1 MGEALHTA
9 TTLTTPLQSC
19 RRRRCCLFG
28 QWQFWWSPGR
38 TPCLSPRSSSCRTV
52 GRGQTEPQGRPP
64 RPTHTAHSHGQQPGP
79 RTLTL
84 ASAGLV
90 ENLSRR
96 SPCSSYSSTT
106 RSAVH
111 TAKRPLLA
119 DQAMQVTRAV
129 PSCGTHTQPQRP
141 DSPRFPPA
149 PPDPKRPDSTRPAGT
164 AGSSRAAAASCGTES
179 GSSTRSHRR
188 RTPLQPT
195 PVA

>member
-1 MGEALHTA
+1 MKHCTLPPHSPLLSDPVDVDNVVCLANGDFGGVRGERHAFHHVALPA
-9 TTLTTPLQSC
+9 VLWAED
-19 RRRRCCLFG
+19 R
-28 QWQFWWSPGR
+28 
-38 TPCLSPRSSSCRTV
+38 LSPR
-52 GRGQTEPQGRPP
+52 GRPP